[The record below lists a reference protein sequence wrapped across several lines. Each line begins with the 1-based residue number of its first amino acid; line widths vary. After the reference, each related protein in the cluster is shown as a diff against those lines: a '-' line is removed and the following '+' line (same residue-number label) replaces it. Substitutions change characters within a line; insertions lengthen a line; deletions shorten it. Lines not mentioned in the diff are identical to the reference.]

1 MAVRLKSYLVAPRL
15 GRMALRSSSIL
26 VAVTVMPGS
35 VLAGAGG
42 AGSVC
47 AAAEAMPT
55 KRPQTEVTPLAR
67 RIVCLSRWYPIS
79 LDCYI
84 ITSRSVNPHIDIG
97 AFGREDWR

>member
-26 VAVTVMPGS
+26 VAVTVMPGR
-35 VLAGAGG
+35 VLSGAGG
-42 AGSVC
+42 VGSVC

-67 RIVCLSRWYPIS
+67 RIVRLSAAVSPLGVR
-79 LDCYI
+79 YI
-84 ITSRSVNPHIDIG
+84 ITLSSVN
-97 AFGREDWR
+97 R